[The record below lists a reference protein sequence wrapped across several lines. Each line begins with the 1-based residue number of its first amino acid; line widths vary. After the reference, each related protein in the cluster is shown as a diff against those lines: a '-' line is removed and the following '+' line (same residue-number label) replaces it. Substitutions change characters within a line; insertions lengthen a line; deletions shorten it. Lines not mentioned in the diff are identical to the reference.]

1 MLHIANAAALPHKCI
16 PMGALTRVRRLV
28 FQRLLVQR
36 LAIIVTVLTCATS
49 VALGREQAL
58 PKSRPAAAPP
68 AAPAPWPRAAPVIE
82 RKPIIPM
89 EEFAAEPDLTTTA
102 KVTDSKPEEPS
113 ACRMRI
119 ADRIAIIQALPDL
132 AGPGDCGADDVV
144 KLEAVIMPDKSRVT
158 LRPAAT
164 LRCTMAEV
172 VATWIRE
179 DLTASVA
186 ALGSAIRSLDNYASY
201 DCSGRNRVAG
211 AKISEH
217 GMANA
222 IDIRGIHL
230 ANGTFAGFTDRN
242 FARDFRETIRK
253 QTCDRF
259 TTVLGPGSDGHHE
272 THIHVD
278 LAQRRGGYR
287 LCQWNVLAPAD
298 RSQLSHQQGT
308 ANANAVPVPRPRPQE
323 AP

>member
-1 MLHIANAAALPHKCI
+1 MPPRSRTNAFRW
-16 PMGALTRVRRLV
+16 GALTRVRRLV
-28 FQRLLVQR
+28 FQRLLV
-36 LAIIVTVLTCATS
+36 IVTVLICATGP
-49 VALGREQAL
+49 AFAQEKAQ

-68 AAPAPWPRAAPVIE
+68 AAPAPWPRAAPAIE
-82 RKPIIPM
+82 RKPVIPM
-89 EEFAAEPDLTTTA
+89 EEFAAEPDLTTTS
-102 KVTDSKPEEPS
+102 KVADSKPEAPS

-132 AGPGDCGADDVV
+132 AGPGDCGANDVV

-158 LRPAAT
+158 LTPAAT
-164 LRCTMAEV
+164 LRCTMAEA

-186 ALGSAIRSLDNYASY
+186 ALGSAIRNLDNYASY
-201 DCSGRNRVAG
+201 DCRGRNRVAG

-242 FARDFRETIRK
+242 FARNFRETVRK

-287 LCQWNVLAPAD
+287 LCQWNVLAAAED
-298 RSQLSHQQGT
+298 
-308 ANANAVPVPRPRPQE
+308 VPLPRPRPQE